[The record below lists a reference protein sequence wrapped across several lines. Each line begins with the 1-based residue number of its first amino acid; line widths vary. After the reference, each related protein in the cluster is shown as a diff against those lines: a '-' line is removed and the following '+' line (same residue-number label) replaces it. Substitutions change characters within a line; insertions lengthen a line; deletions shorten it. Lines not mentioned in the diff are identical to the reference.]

1 MKKILAL
8 LLCLLLL
15 SALAAC
21 KRSDTP
27 FSETS
32 QASSATE
39 ASSTSAPSSA
49 PETTEPSTEPST
61 EEAHDHN
68 HINYK
73 GLSDA
78 TYTMEDVAAAEGREP
93 DFAVDQNG
101 STIYIYNNVTLD
113 SLTFT
118 QVQYTFLDTG
128 NRISCT
134 YTADSGLEEILEG
147 YKSAM
152 TELYGTPG
160 ESTSANPTF
169 TWYDGHTANRVM
181 LTQLN
186 DTTVQLAF
194 YLNEGAQ

>member
-15 SALAAC
+15 FALAAC

-27 FSETS
+27 SSETS
-32 QASSATE
+32 EASSATE
-39 ASSTSAPSSA
+39 ASSTSAPSST
-49 PETTEPSTEPST
+49 PETTEPST

-78 TYTMEDVAAAEGREP
+78 AYTMEDVAAAEGREP
-93 DFAVDQNG
+93 DFSVDQNG

-118 QVQYTFLDTG
+118 QVQYTFPDTG

-160 ESTSANPTF
+160 ESNSANPTF

>member
-15 SALAAC
+15 SAFAAC

-27 FSETS
+27 SSETS

-49 PETTEPSTEPST
+49 PETTEPST

-93 DFAVDQNG
+93 DFSVDQNG